1 MDKARNARA
10 AVGKMLQDVGTLL
23 ANVSKSSLLLLGSET
38 LRFPNPNPEKHQK
51 PIVGSFLSVVLLCRW
66 THGCDGEEVTGQPQ
80 DKSGAHLF
88 FLSSDQGGAVD
99 ERHLQRL
106 EDSVAGAQR
115 DVDERLRPW
124 LHDMEE
130 QEGAQRRQLS
140 AMNHDIDAILGDIAN
155 LDAILA
161 TIPNGCFNS
170 PPIEEA

>member
-1 MDKARNARA
+1 MVKRSQVN
-10 AVGKMLQDVGTLL
+10 
-23 ANVSKSSLLLLGSET
+23 
-38 LRFPNPNPEKHQK
+38 H
-51 PIVGSFLSVVLLCRW
+51 
-66 THGCDGEEVTGQPQ
+66 
-80 DKSGAHLF
+80 KSGGHLF

-124 LHDMEE
+124 LRDMEE
-130 QEGAQRRQLS
+130 QEGAQRHQLS
-140 AMNHDIDAILGDIAN
+140 AVNHDIDAILGDIAN

-170 PPIEEA
+170 PPIEEP